1 MAETLLRGRFDTVV
15 GRVAFDNNGDLLG
28 AAWQWKVWTAG
39 EYVPL
44 ERFRQSIRVQLA
56 PPS

>member
-1 MAETLLRGRFDTVV
+1 VV
-15 GRVAFDNNGDLLG
+15 GRVAFDNKGDLLG
-28 AAWQWKVWTAG
+28 AAWQWKVWTAS

-44 ERFRQSIRVQLA
+44 ERFRQSIRVRLA